1 MIFEVDFEK
10 AYDSLSWEYLDRIM
24 FFLGFPDKWRNW
36 ITACMVSWR
45 SSVVL
50 SESPND
56 EFTLERG
63 LRQGDSFSPFL
74 FIIVTESLHVM
85 MGDVVDN
92 GLFRPSRVGDEGL
105 IISHLFYA
113 DDAFFMGEWDNENVM
128 GLIRLIKCFYIWCRG
143 YNWI

>member
-36 ITACMVSWR
+36 ITACMVSSR

-63 LRQGDSFSPFL
+63 LRQGDSFSPFYLLLLRSL
-74 FIIVTESLHVM
+74 FM
-85 MGDVVDN
+85 
-92 GLFRPSRVGDEGL
+92 
-105 IISHLFYA
+105 
-113 DDAFFMGEWDNENVM
+113 
-128 GLIRLIKCFYIWCRG
+128 
-143 YNWI
+143 